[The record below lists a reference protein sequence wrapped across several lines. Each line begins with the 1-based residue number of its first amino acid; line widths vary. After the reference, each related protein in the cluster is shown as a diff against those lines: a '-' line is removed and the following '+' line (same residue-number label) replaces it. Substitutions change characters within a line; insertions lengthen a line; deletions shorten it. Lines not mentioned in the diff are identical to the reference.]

1 MELQRVVARDVR
13 SAFDEVKQRFGE
25 DALVVSNQRVGKR
38 VELIVAVDLDAGKDE
53 VTNRAT
59 KSESREAPIATVS
72 LLSQQAFEDALINVT
87 RRVSEAGM
95 HETIQQSEAHIDQ
108 HDAVKLREL
117 TQLIKQ
123 EFAALRTEFNRATR
137 LEPKVDSSHSE
148 LGGLLIT
155 HLQETGLPSALA
167 HLLADE
173 LGEITDL
180 AEGLNRLTSILDASI
195 CSGDLGTA
203 NGIHVLLGASGSGKT
218 SFAGRIAQHAAE
230 SLGEDKVALIS
241 LGDRKQGAWNQL
253 QLIAARVGVTAYRA
267 QNVATL
273 SVLMN
278 DLADC
283 EAIIIDTGN
292 DLVGDELDNFLANNP
307 SARTYL
313 ALSGD
318 ISEFAAR
325 TQLARY
331 DVTLTGVCI
340 SRLDSS
346 VLPWPLVAALIDAQ
360 VPATCG
366 SDNPSP
372 ATALV
377 NWSDSSFGGFV
388 VAKFAAHLESSL
400 AEAANVQSLS
410 HDIDEIRALAP

>member
-1 MELQRVVARDVR
+1 MELQRVVASDVR

-38 VELIVAVDLDAGKDE
+38 VELIVAVDLETEKDE
-53 VTNRAT
+53 ITKPATNP
-59 KSESREAPIATVS
+59 ESPEAPIAPAS
-72 LLSQQAFEDALINVT
+72 RLSQQAFEDALINVT
-87 RRVSEAGM
+87 RKVSEAGM
-95 HETIQQSEAHIDQ
+95 HEATQQSESNTDQ

-123 EFAALRTEFNRATR
+123 EFAALRTEFNRASR
-137 LEPKVDSSHSE
+137 FESKVDSSPSE
-148 LGGLLIT
+148 LGGLLLNE
-155 HLQETGLPSALA
+155 LQATGLPSALA

-195 CSGDLGTA
+195 CSGELGAA
-203 NGIHVLLGASGSGKT
+203 NGIHILLGSSGSGKT
-218 SFAGRIAQHAAE
+218 SFAGRMAQHAAQ

-241 LGDRKQGAWNQL
+241 FGDRKPGAWNQL

-267 QNVATL
+267 QNAETL
-273 SVLMN
+273 AVLMN
-278 DLADC
+278 DLAHC

-292 DLVGDELDNFLANNP
+292 DLASKELDSLSATNP
-307 SARTYL
+307 AARKYL

-325 TQLARY
+325 TQLSRHEG
-331 DVTLTGVCI
+331 TLTGVCI

-346 VLPWPLVAALIDAQ
+346 VLPWPLIAALIDAQ
-360 VPATCG
+360 VPVTCG
-366 SDNPSP
+366 SDNANPTS
-372 ATALV
+372 ALIE
-377 NWSDSSFGGFV
+377 WSESSLGAFV
-388 VAKFAAHLESSL
+388 VTKFAAHLESSL
-400 AEAANVQSLS
+400 AESARLNAHV
-410 HDIDEIRALAP
+410 HDVDEIRASA

>member
-1 MELQRVVARDVR
+1 
-13 SAFDEVKQRFGE
+13 
-25 DALVVSNQRVGKR
+25 
-38 VELIVAVDLDAGKDE
+38 
-53 VTNRAT
+53 
-59 KSESREAPIATVS
+59 
-72 LLSQQAFEDALINVT
+72 
-87 RRVSEAGM
+87 
-95 HETIQQSEAHIDQ
+95 
-108 HDAVKLREL
+108 
-117 TQLIKQ
+117 
-123 EFAALRTEFNRATR
+123 
-137 LEPKVDSSHSE
+137 
-148 LGGLLIT
+148 
-155 HLQETGLPSALA
+155 
-167 HLLADE
+167 
-173 LGEITDL
+173 
-180 AEGLNRLTSILDASI
+180 
-195 CSGDLGTA
+195 
-203 NGIHVLLGASGSGKT
+203 
-218 SFAGRIAQHAAE
+218 
-230 SLGEDKVALIS
+230 
-241 LGDRKQGAWNQL
+241 
-253 QLIAARVGVTAYRA
+253 
-267 QNVATL
+267 
-273 SVLMN
+273 MN